1 MLPARYFAQFK
12 RIINHRVTMAVFAVI
27 TSNEPEKLGALI
39 PAKLAPQDFHKVDDR
54 TWFVN
59 APGTIVTPK
68 ELSDFLGVSQGGCRA
83 YSPPEGSTLR
93 PRVRNGGKSS

>member
-1 MLPARYFAQFK
+1 MS
-12 RIINHRVTMAVFAVI
+12 VFAVI

-68 ELSDFLGVSQGGCRA
+68 ELSDFLGVSQGAAGLVLVLHITTYYGYHSKETWDWLTVKGA
-83 YSPPEGSTLR
+83 
-93 PRVRNGGKSS
+93 